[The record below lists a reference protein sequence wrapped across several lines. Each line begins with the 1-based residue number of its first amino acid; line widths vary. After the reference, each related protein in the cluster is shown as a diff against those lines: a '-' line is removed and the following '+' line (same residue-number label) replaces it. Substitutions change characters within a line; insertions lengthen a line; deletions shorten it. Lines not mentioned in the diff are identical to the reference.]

1 MVHSHNDELCR
12 RQNLCRDL
20 GNLSLQWGQMG
31 RTRNSTQEDL
41 PRNQRCLEQKD
52 GGVCW
57 ALVDTKELKGPLT
70 CGLLCEHDFGLGRE
84 VLSRENHLLA
94 PVDQAAVDIL
104 SLHHGQ
110 LVGGS
115 LGCGQE
121 DEKPL

>member
-1 MVHSHNDELCR
+1 METWETCHGEDKGPNRKLYTMGSTPKINAAGNKKMVAFVWHQWN
-12 RQNLCRDL
+12 NKDL
-20 GNLSLQWGQMG
+20 Q
-31 RTRNSTQEDL
+31 
-41 PRNQRCLEQKD
+41 
-52 GGVCW
+52 
-57 ALVDTKELKGPLT
+57 GPLT
-70 CGLLCEHDFGLGRE
+70 CGLLCEHDFGLGGE

-121 DEKPL
+121 DKKSL